1 MTIPRIALIP
11 AYEPDEALLKLLP
24 QVQAAG
30 FEIIIIDDGSG
41 AEYAPLFEKAK
52 SYAVIL
58 THEINCGKGSALKT
72 GFSYI
77 YLHYKKPCTIVTI
90 DADGQHD
97 INDALAICAIA
108 EAHPDT
114 LVLGSR
120 KLNGRVPVRSQFGNA
135 LTRMVYHLATGLK
148 VQDTQTGLRA
158 FSLEHLPLL
167 MDIPGERY
175 EYEMN
180 VLLEYARKKIP
191 IQEHEIET
199 IYINN
204 NASSHFHILR
214 DSFRVYKN
222 ILKFSISSFIAFIV
236 DYCLYGILLFITAI
250 FGPSLGISATKG
262 IAVSNICARLVS
274 ACVNFTINR
283 KFVFQSDSGIIRAAL
298 KYFLLASIILF
309 GNTMLLEFFV
319 SICSIPGMLAKILTE
334 LVFFVISWTVQNY
347 IIFRK
352 S

>member
-199 IYINN
+199 IYT
-204 NASSHFHILR
+204 LGYVPEGYEY
-214 DSFRVYKN
+214 D
-222 ILKFSISSFIAFIV
+222 
-236 DYCLYGILLFITAI
+236 I
-250 FGPSLGISATKG
+250 FYSNEVATKITWINENNQIVFCQYVLDG
-262 IAVSNICARLVS
+262 RTALDNENTNYQYIYVDDIKVVVTEKNGKRSLFWNTDEYAFSLDINVDVSEEEWI
-274 ACVNFTINR
+274 TII
-283 KFVFQSDSGIIRAAL
+283 K
-298 KYFLLASIILF
+298 SIV
-309 GNTMLLEFFV
+309 E
-319 SICSIPGMLAKILTE
+319 KE
-334 LVFFVISWTVQNY
+334 
-347 IIFRK
+347 
-352 S
+352 